1 MPCLFAVFALA
12 FPRIVIVLL
21 WIFSSW
27 FTGVFQGMLL
37 PILGFLFLPTTLLW
51 ASAVHHWFDNQ
62 WTVGPIIGVVIA
74 VLIDI
79 SPATS
84 RRDKRGG

>member
-1 MPCLFAVFALA
+1 MPCLFAVFALI
-12 FPRIVIVLL
+12 FPRIVIALL
-21 WIFSSW
+21 WLFTNWFS
-27 FTGVFQGMLL
+27 GVFEGMLL

-51 ASAVHHWFDNQ
+51 VSAVHHWFGGE
-62 WTVGPIIGVVIA
+62 WSAGPILGVVIA

-84 RRDKRGG
+84 RRDRRD